1 MRPVSPTANW
11 SVPGVTGL
19 QPAPHFKDPGALTV
33 VDRVG
38 VSEHPQQAVLRPGA
52 VVVFAGFRVGGPLV
66 VEVAPGV
73 VTEVPIAGARAG
85 RAPDPHRWR
94 TPAPSA
100 RYRPSPGWCT
110 TPPHPPR
117 RYPCEDRRLPQSQT

>member
-1 MRPVSPTANW
+1 MLGIVPAFGAVVGIPVGESHEARLADREL

-19 QPAPHFKDPGALTV
+19 QRAPHFKDPGALTV

-85 RAPDPHRWR
+85 RA
-94 TPAPSA
+94 A
-100 RYRPSPGWCT
+100 
-110 TPPHPPR
+110 
-117 RYPCEDRRLPQSQT
+117 